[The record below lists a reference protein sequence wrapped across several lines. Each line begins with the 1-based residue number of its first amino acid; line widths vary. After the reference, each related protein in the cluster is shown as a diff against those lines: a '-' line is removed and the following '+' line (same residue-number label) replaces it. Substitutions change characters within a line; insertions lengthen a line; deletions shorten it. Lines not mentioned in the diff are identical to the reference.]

1 MAVLETTVKALP
13 DGSFTLDPAHS
24 SVAFEVKHLGIA
36 TVRGRFTVIS
46 GSLTGG
52 DAPALEGVVDMASAT
67 TFEEQ
72 RDSHLASPD
81 FFDVGR
87 FPQATFRSSSFEL
100 FEDATVRVIGD
111 LTLKGVTKEIEL
123 TGSTAGPAT
132 DPWGNQRIA
141 LELKGVVDRNDFGVK
156 WNAPLPGG
164 GFLLPDDV
172 RIVIDVSAVKGS

>member
-1 MAVLETTVKALP
+1 MAVLDTTVKALP

-52 DAPALEGVVDMASAT
+52 HAPTLEGVVDMGSAT
-67 TFEEQ
+67 TFDEQ
-72 RDSHLASPD
+72 RDGHLASPD
-81 FFDVGR
+81 FFDVDR
-87 FPQATFRSSSFEL
+87 YPQGTFRSTSFEL
-100 FEDATVRVIGD
+100 LGDGTVRVIGEM
-111 LTLKGVTKEIEL
+111 TLKGVTKEIEL
-123 TGSTAGPAT
+123 TGSVAGPAT
-132 DPWGNQRIA
+132 DPWGNERIA
-141 LELKGVVDRNDFGVK
+141 LELRGVVDRNDFRVK

-172 RIVIDVSAVKGS
+172 RIVIEVSAVKGV

>member
-1 MAVLETTVKALP
+1 MAVLDTTVKALP
-13 DGSFTLDPAHS
+13 DGSFTVDPAHS

-52 DAPALEGVVDMASAT
+52 DSPALEGVVGIASAT

-72 RDSHLASPD
+72 RDGHLASPD
-81 FFDVGR
+81 FFDAER
-87 FPQATFRSSSFEL
+87 YPEASFRSSSFEL
-100 FEDATVRVIGD
+100 LGDGTVRVIGD
-111 LTLKGVTKEIEL
+111 LTLKGVTKQIEL
-123 TGSTAGPAT
+123 TGSVAGPAS
-132 DPWGNQRIA
+132 DPWGNERIA
-141 LELKGVVDRNDFGVK
+141 LELTGVIDRNGFGVK
-156 WNAPLPGG
+156 WNAPVPGG